1 MRGFF
6 ISGVHMAD
14 IAIFND
20 DAFSLSS
27 MTAAINE
34 QPHMPGRLGEA
45 GLFDEEGI
53 TTTTVQIERDGDTL
67 ALVQS
72 GVRGQPAPNVLGSK
86 PSLIPFNTVHLPQRA
101 VIKADEIQNLR
112 AFGDDSELE
121 TVQRYVDKRLA
132 KMRRQLEATHEYHRL
147 GAVRGVIL
155 DADGK
160 HVVAN
165 LLDRFG
171 IEQQVI
177 EYELSNAKTEI
188 RIKNEDTLEAIEDAL
203 GNVPFSSVRAF
214 CGRNF
219 WRKLLTL
226 PTVKETFLNTA
237 AAAALRG
244 DPRGAIE
251 IDGIVFERYRG
262 KIGGIP
268 FVGDDEAYA
277 VPEGVPD
284 LFISRF
290 APGDYVD
297 AVNTI
302 GLPYYA
308 RQEIM
313 PFNKGVEIEAQSN
326 PIHLCTRPRACIR
339 LKA

>member
-1 MRGFF
+1 
-6 ISGVHMAD
+6 MAD
-14 IAIFND
+14 INLFND

-34 QPHMPGRLGEA
+34 QEYVPGRISSTGM
-45 GLFDEEGI
+45 FDEEGV
-53 TTTTVQIERDGDTL
+53 TTTVVQIERDGDKL
-67 ALVQS
+67 ALVAA
-72 GVRGQPAPNVLGSK
+72 GERGTPAPNVAGSK
-86 PSLIPFNTVHLPQRA
+86 PNLIPFNTVHLPQRA
-101 VIKADEIQNLR
+101 SIKADEIQNLR
-112 AFGDDSELE
+112 AFGSDSELE
-121 TVQRYVDKRLA
+121 TLQNYVNRRLA
-132 KMRRQLEATHEYHRL
+132 KMRRMLDATHEFHRL
-147 GAVRGVIL
+147 GAIRGVIL

-160 HVVAN
+160 NVVAN
-165 LLDRFG
+165 LLDSFG
-171 IEQQVI
+171 IKQQVV
-177 EYELSNAKTEI
+177 EYELSNPKTEI

-203 GNVPFSSVRAF
+203 GNVPFTGARAF
-214 CGRNF
+214 CGSNF

-244 DPRGAIE
+244 DPRGSIE
-251 IDGIVFERYRG
+251 LDGIVFERYRG
-262 KIGGIP
+262 AVGGVP
-268 FVGDDEAYA
+268 FVGPDEAYA

-290 APGDYVD
+290 APGDYTD

-308 RQEIM
+308 RQELM

>member
-1 MRGFF
+1 
-6 ISGVHMAD
+6 MAD
-14 IAIFND
+14 INLFND

-34 QPHMPGRLGEA
+34 QEYVPGRISSTGM
-45 GLFDEEGI
+45 FDEEGI
-53 TTTTVQIERDGDTL
+53 TTTVVQIERDGDKL
-67 ALVQS
+67 ALVAA
-72 GVRGQPAPNVLGSK
+72 GERGTPAPNVAGSK
-86 PSLIPFNTVHLPQRA
+86 PNLIPFNTVHLPQRA
-101 VIKADEIQNLR
+101 GIKADEIQNLR
-112 AFGDDSELE
+112 PFGSDSELE
-121 TVQRYVDKRLA
+121 TLQNYVNRRLA
-132 KMRRQLEATHEYHRL
+132 KMRRMLDATHEFHRL
-147 GAVRGVIL
+147 GAIRGVIL

-160 HVVAN
+160 RVVAN
-165 LLDRFG
+165 LLDSFG
-171 IEQQVI
+171 IKQQVV
-177 EYELSNAKTEI
+177 EYELSNPKTEI

-203 GNVPFSSVRAF
+203 GNVPFTGARAF
-214 CGRNF
+214 CGSNF

-226 PTVKETFLNTA
+226 PTVKETFLNTS

-244 DPRGAIE
+244 DPRGSIE
-251 IDGIVFERYRG
+251 LDGIVFERYRG
-262 KIGGIP
+262 AVGGVP
-268 FVGDDEAYA
+268 FVGSDEAYA

-290 APGDYVD
+290 APGDYTD

-308 RQEIM
+308 RQELM

>member
-1 MRGFF
+1 
-6 ISGVHMAD
+6 
-14 IAIFND
+14 
-20 DAFSLSS
+20 
-27 MTAAINE
+27 
-34 QPHMPGRLGEA
+34 
-45 GLFDEEGI
+45 
-53 TTTTVQIERDGDTL
+53 
-67 ALVQS
+67 
-72 GVRGQPAPNVLGSK
+72 
-86 PSLIPFNTVHLPQRA
+86 
-101 VIKADEIQNLR
+101 
-112 AFGDDSELE
+112 
-121 TVQRYVDKRLA
+121 
-132 KMRRQLEATHEYHRL
+132 
-147 GAVRGVIL
+147 RGVIL

-251 IDGIVFERYRG
+251 LDGIVFERYRG
-262 KIGGIP
+262 KVGGIP

-277 VPEGVPD
+277 VPEGVAD

-308 RQEIM
+308 RQEVM

>member
-1 MRGFF
+1 
-6 ISGVHMAD
+6 
-14 IAIFND
+14 
-20 DAFSLSS
+20 
-27 MTAAINE
+27 
-34 QPHMPGRLGEA
+34 
-45 GLFDEEGI
+45 
-53 TTTTVQIERDGDTL
+53 
-67 ALVQS
+67 
-72 GVRGQPAPNVLGSK
+72 

-237 AAAALRG
+237 AA
-244 DPRGAIE
+244 
-251 IDGIVFERYRG
+251 
-262 KIGGIP
+262 
-268 FVGDDEAYA
+268 
-277 VPEGVPD
+277 
-284 LFISRF
+284 
-290 APGDYVD
+290 
-297 AVNTI
+297 
-302 GLPYYA
+302 
-308 RQEIM
+308 
-313 PFNKGVEIEAQSN
+313 
-326 PIHLCTRPRACIR
+326 
-339 LKA
+339 

>member
-1 MRGFF
+1 
-6 ISGVHMAD
+6 MAD
-14 IAIFND
+14 INLFND

-34 QPHMPGRLGEA
+34 QEYVPGRISSTGM
-45 GLFDEEGI
+45 FDEEGV
-53 TTTTVQIERDGDTL
+53 TTTVVQIERDGDKL
-67 ALVQS
+67 ALVAA
-72 GVRGQPAPNVLGSK
+72 GERGTPAPNVAGSK
-86 PSLIPFNTVHLPQRA
+86 PNLIPFNTVHLPQRA
-101 VIKADEIQNLR
+101 SIKADEIQNLR
-112 AFGDDSELE
+112 AFGSDSELE
-121 TVQRYVDKRLA
+121 TLQNYVNRRLA
-132 KMRRQLEATHEYHRL
+132 KMRRMLDATHEFHRL
-147 GAVRGVIL
+147 GAIRGVIL

-160 HVVAN
+160 NVVAN
-165 LLDRFG
+165 LLDSFG
-171 IEQQVI
+171 IKQQVV
-177 EYELSNAKTEI
+177 EYELSNTKTEI

-203 GNVPFSSVRAF
+203 GNVPFTGARAF
-214 CGRNF
+214 CGSNF

-251 IDGIVFERYRG
+251 LDGIVFERYRG
-262 KIGGIP
+262 SVGGVP
-268 FVGDDEAYA
+268 FVGPDEAYA

-290 APGDYVD
+290 APGDYTD

>member
-1 MRGFF
+1 
-6 ISGVHMAD
+6 MAD
-14 IAIFND
+14 INLFND

-34 QPHMPGRLGEA
+34 QEYVPGRISSTGM
-45 GLFDEEGI
+45 FDEEGV
-53 TTTTVQIERDGDTL
+53 TTTVVQIERDGDKL
-67 ALVQS
+67 ALVAA
-72 GVRGQPAPNVLGSK
+72 GERGTPAPNVAGSK
-86 PSLIPFNTVHLPQRA
+86 PNLIPFNTVHLPQRA
-101 VIKADEIQNLR
+101 SIKADEIQNLR
-112 AFGDDSELE
+112 AFGSDSELE
-121 TVQRYVDKRLA
+121 TLQNYVNRRLA
-132 KMRRQLEATHEYHRL
+132 KMRRMLDATHEFHRL
-147 GAVRGVIL
+147 GAIRGVIL

-160 HVVAN
+160 NVVAN
-165 LLDRFG
+165 LLDSFG
-171 IEQQVI
+171 IKQQVV
-177 EYELSNAKTEI
+177 EYELSNTKTEI

-203 GNVPFSSVRAF
+203 GNVPFTGARAF
-214 CGRNF
+214 CGSNF

-251 IDGIVFERYRG
+251 LDGIVFERYRG
-262 KIGGIP
+262 SVGGVP
-268 FVGDDEAYA
+268 FVGPDEAYA

-290 APGDYVD
+290 APGDYTD

-313 PFNKGVEIEAQSN
+313 PFSKGVEIEAQSN

>member
-1 MRGFF
+1 
-6 ISGVHMAD
+6 MAD
-14 IAIFND
+14 IKLFND

-27 MTAAINE
+27 MTASINE
-34 QPHMPGRLGEA
+34 QEFVPGKIGSA
-45 GLFDEEGI
+45 GLFGEEGI
-53 TTTTVQIERDGDTL
+53 TTTVVDIERDGEKL
-67 ALVQS
+67 ELVAV
-72 GVRGQPAPNVLGSK
+72 GERGTPAPNVIGSK
-86 PSLIPFNTVHLPQRA
+86 PNLIPFRTVHLPQRA
-101 VIKADEIQNLR
+101 VIRADEIQNLR
-112 AFGDDSELE
+112 AFGADSELE
-121 TVQRYVDKRLA
+121 TLQRYVESRLA
-132 KMRRQLEATHEYHRL
+132 KMRRQIDATHEYHRL
-147 GAVRGVIL
+147 GAIRGVIL

-160 HVVAN
+160 RVVTN

-171 IEQQVI
+171 IEQVVV

-188 RIKNEDTLEAIEDAL
+188 RIKNEDTLEAMEDAL
-203 GNVPFSSVRAF
+203 GSVPFTGARAY
-214 CGRNF
+214 CGSNF

-237 AAAALRG
+237 AAAAMRG

-251 IDGIVFERYRG
+251 LDGIVFERYRG
-262 KIGGIP
+262 SIGGIP
-268 FVGDDEAYA
+268 FVGADEAYA
-277 VPEGVPD
+277 IPEGVPD

-308 RQEIM
+308 RQQIM
-313 PFNKGVEIEAQSN
+313 DFGKGVEIEAQSN